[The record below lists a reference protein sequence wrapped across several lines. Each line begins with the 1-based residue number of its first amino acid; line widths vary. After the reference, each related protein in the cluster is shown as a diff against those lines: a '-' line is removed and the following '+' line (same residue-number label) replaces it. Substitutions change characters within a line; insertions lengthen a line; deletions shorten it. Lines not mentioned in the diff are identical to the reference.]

1 MVKYIPQV
9 RINYKRQSTV
19 GWSSGQVVLDLIGG
33 ILSIM
38 QVVIDSSLQ
47 NDWSGLTSNPTKLGL
62 GLITIS
68 FDLVSCSW
76 GFLTCLLLLTILNLL
91 VRFF

>member
-9 RINYKRQSTV
+9 RTNYKRQSTV
-19 GWSSGQVVLDLIGG
+19 GWSSGQVVCDFIGG

-38 QVVIDSSLQ
+38 QLVIDSSLQ
-47 NDWSGLTSNPTKLGL
+47 NDWSGLTNNPTKLGL
-62 GLITIS
+62 GLITIT

-76 GFLTCLLLLTILNLL
+76 GF
-91 VRFF
+91 